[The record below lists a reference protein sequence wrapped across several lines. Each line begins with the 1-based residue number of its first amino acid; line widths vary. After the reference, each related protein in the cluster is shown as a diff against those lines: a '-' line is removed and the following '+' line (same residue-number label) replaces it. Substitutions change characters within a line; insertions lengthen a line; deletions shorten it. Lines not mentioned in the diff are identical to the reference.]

1 MSTTVKSATGAAPAP
16 SASPNGLWRR
26 LARIFVSAPD
36 QPVVA
41 MPAEVDRTFRR
52 KRLAVMLSITIG
64 YGIAYTCRLG
74 LSVVKKP
81 LIDGGIFNADQLGI
95 IGSALFY
102 SYAFGKLVNGF
113 LADHANMK
121 LFWPVG
127 VLLSALMNIAMGG
140 STVLGLSVFLWTLNG
155 WFQSFGAPA
164 GAVVLSQWFSNR
176 ERGRYYS
183 IWSTAHSVGEGLTL
197 AGLSL
202 VVAYLGWRGA
212 FIVPGIVCI
221 VLAGVLFVT
230 MQDRPRALGLP
241 SVADWKN
248 DHGLAVTKAG
258 SKGNWRVQLSILKLP
273 SIWVLAGACATM
285 TMTRYALNSWGIL
298 YLQEAKGYS
307 MLQAGG
313 LPALNPLAGIVGCAA
328 YGFISDNL
336 FDARRPPVNLI
347 CGLLEIAALVVLFFS
362 PPGHPLVLT
371 AAFLAYGLSINGLI
385 TALGGLFGMDIVP
398 KNAAGPVP
406 GLLAVFGYV
415 GGAIR

>member
-1 MSTTVKSATGAAPAP
+1 MSTTVNSATGAAPAP
-16 SASPNGLWRR
+16 AASPNGPWRR
-26 LARIFVSAPD
+26 LARIFVSGPD

-41 MPAEVDRTFRR
+41 TPAEVDRTFRR

-121 LFWPVG
+121 LFGPV
-127 VLLSALMNIAMGG
+127 
-140 STVLGLSVFLWTLNG
+140 
-155 WFQSFGAPA
+155 

-212 FIVPGIVCI
+212 FIVPGIVCS
-221 VLAGVLFVT
+221 VLAGVLFIT
-230 MQDRPRALGLP
+230 LQDRPRALGLP

-248 DHGLAVTKAG
+248 DHGVAVTAAG

-273 SIWVLAGACATM
+273 SIWVLAGA
-285 TMTRYALNSWGIL
+285 
-298 YLQEAKGYS
+298 
-307 MLQAGG
+307 
-313 LPALNPLAGIVGCAA
+313 
-328 YGFISDNL
+328 
-336 FDARRPPVNLI
+336 
-347 CGLLEIAALVVLFFS
+347 
-362 PPGHPLVLT
+362 
-371 AAFLAYGLSINGLI
+371 
-385 TALGGLFGMDIVP
+385 
-398 KNAAGPVP
+398 
-406 GLLAVFGYV
+406 
-415 GGAIR
+415 